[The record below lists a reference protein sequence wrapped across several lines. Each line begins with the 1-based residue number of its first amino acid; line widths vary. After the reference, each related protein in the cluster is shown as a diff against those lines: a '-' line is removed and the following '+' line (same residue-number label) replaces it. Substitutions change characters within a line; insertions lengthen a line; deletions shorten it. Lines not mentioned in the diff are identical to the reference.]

1 MAVKRIDVLLILLI
15 FFICC
20 CGDFVWVFEICCS
33 IAFMAKDDA

>member
-15 FFICC
+15 FFCC
-20 CGDFVWVFEICCS
+20 CGDFVWVFKTCFS